1 VILVLFNVMVVF
13 LLNPIV
19 TQLVPKTESN
29 YQLVTV
35 HTDISKLENQLVQL
49 VTVLVTLVK
58 VKPITVVIT

>member
-1 VILVLFNVMVVF
+1 VLFNVMVVF

-35 HTDISKLENQLVQL
+35 HTDISKSELLLVQL
-49 VTVLVTLVK
+49 VTVLVILVK

>member
-1 VILVLFNVMVVF
+1 MPFNVMVVF

-19 TQLVPKTESN
+19 TQLVLKTESN

-49 VTVLVTLVK
+49 VTVLVTPVK